1 MSVSQVL
8 DYIFF
13 FFLYGLNMFFIS
25 SVQFCYISLEIENRW
40 QDDGTKG
47 LPKGVLDSLQK
58 VTPPNGLLTFER
70 FCAGLKICLL
80 RNQAE
85 AGRSKS
91 SDCNSKNITGNL
103 WS

>member
-1 MSVSQVL
+1 MSFIEINS
-8 DYIFF
+8 
-13 FFLYGLNMFFIS
+13 LYLLYFICCS
-25 SVQFCYISLEIENRW
+25 DIENRW
-40 QDDGTKG
+40 HDDGTKG

-85 AGRSKS
+85 TGRNKS
-91 SDCNSKNITGNL
+91 IDNGGKIL
-103 WS
+103 H